1 MKYIQNNQSF
11 SSFKNLVLII
21 FILFPVFLSAQ
32 ERLNP
37 NGQLPIIGWYS
48 VTPGEE
54 TTVARYQE
62 MKDAGFSISFSFLR
76 NYQDIEQALNTAD
89 KVGMKI
95 VITCP
100 EMLTDTEKTVK
111 KFMNHPALAG
121 YFVKDEP
128 GAKDFAEL
136 AAVVKK
142 INAIDA
148 KHFCYINLF
157 PNYASPAQLGTDDY
171 RTYVKK
177 FMLEVPLHFYSF
189 DFYPLTDIPGVY
201 TSWHKNLEIF
211 SDEARKSGK
220 PFWAFAQSTQY
231 DDRHA
236 ETSLATLRVQFYTD
250 LAYGAQGLQYFTY
263 WTPPANANESFY
275 DGPIGLDNKRTA
287 VYDKVKL
294 MNQEIKNLSGVFLGS
309 KVISVEQS
317 GKNIPAGTIRMSQ
330 PPFPLKVLETSGEGA
345 VVSVLEN
352 GENRFIVIVNRDYK
366 KSMNLTLSG
375 DESLKKVLKDGTIV
389 PASEYAN
396 TIEVDSGDAAI
407 YMFPNPNR

>member
-1 MKYIQNNQSF
+1 
-11 SSFKNLVLII
+11 
-21 FILFPVFLSAQ
+21 
-32 ERLNP
+32 
-37 NGQLPIIGWYS
+37 
-48 VTPGEE
+48 
-54 TTVARYQE
+54 
-62 MKDAGFSISFSFLR
+62 
-76 NYQDIEQALNTAD
+76 
-89 KVGMKI
+89 MKI

-100 EMLTDTEKTVK
+100 EMLTDSEKTVK

-121 YFVKDEP
+121 YFVRDEP

-136 AAVVKK
+136 AAIVKK
-142 INAIDA
+142 IHAVDA

-157 PNYASPAQLGTDDY
+157 PNYASPVQLGLDDY
-171 RTYVKK
+171 RKYVNK
-177 FMLEVPLHFYSF
+177 FMNDVPMHFYSF

-201 TSWHKNLEIF
+201 NNWHKNLEIF
-211 SDEARKSGK
+211 SDEARKAGK
-220 PFWAFAQSTQY
+220 PFWAFAQSTQF

-236 ETSLATLRVQFYTD
+236 ETSLAALRVQFYTD

-275 DGPIGLDNKRTA
+275 DGPIGLDYKRTA

-294 MNQEIKNLSGVFLGS
+294 MNQEINNLSGVFLGS

-317 GKNIPAGTIRMSQ
+317 GKNIPVGTILMSK

-389 PASEYAN
+389 PASLYAN
-396 TIEVDSGDAAI
+396 TIEVEPGDAAI
-407 YMFPNPNR
+407 YLYPKPDK